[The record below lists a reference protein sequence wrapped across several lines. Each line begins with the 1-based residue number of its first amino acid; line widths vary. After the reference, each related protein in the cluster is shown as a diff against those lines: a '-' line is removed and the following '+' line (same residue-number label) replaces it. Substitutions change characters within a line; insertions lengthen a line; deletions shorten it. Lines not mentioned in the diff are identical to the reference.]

1 MSVRMIPFSS
11 DKKAG
16 ICDALFSVQ
25 EAEKAVAFHRSL
37 HGYEATPLRHLKNLS
52 KVLNISGLYVKDES
66 RRFGL
71 NAFKGLGGSYAL
83 AKVMAEKTGMGLED
97 VSMEIMEEALL
108 GLQKICLRKQL
119 YICRKV
125 LLENDWR
132 TYAGKERKR
141 RLQI

>member
-52 KVLNISGLYVKDES
+52 KVLNISDYMS
-66 RRFGL
+66 RMKAG
-71 NAFKGLGGSYAL
+71 AL
-83 AKVMAEKTGMGLED
+83 
-97 VSMEIMEEALL
+97 VSMLSKAWEGVMPWL
-108 GLQKICLRKQL
+108 K
-119 YICRKV
+119 
-125 LLENDWR
+125 
-132 TYAGKERKR
+132 
-141 RLQI
+141 

>member
-52 KVLNISGLYVKDES
+52 KILNI
-66 RRFGL
+66 
-71 NAFKGLGGSYAL
+71 
-83 AKVMAEKTGMGLED
+83 
-97 VSMEIMEEALL
+97 
-108 GLQKICLRKQL
+108 
-119 YICRKV
+119 
-125 LLENDWR
+125 
-132 TYAGKERKR
+132 
-141 RLQI
+141 